1 MLPQS
6 NIDLSRGVVFQ
17 DQPSLTWIADPV
29 TNRLRGRGDNWE
41 AVRQAV
47 EVIVNVERFK
57 WQIYTPNFGIDYEGL
72 LGNEPGFVASELQR
86 RLVDAFLPDNRI
98 LGILDKQEATLISD
112 GSYNANADMA
122 FSYDGQTIYIPI
134 SSTAA
139 WGRTCQIQWNSRSF
153 A

>member
-57 WQIYTPNFGIDYEGL
+57 WQIYTPNFGTDYGCL
-72 LGNEPGFVASELQR
+72 LGTDPGYAASELRR
-86 RLVDAFLPDNRI
+86 RLEDAFLPDNRI
-98 LGILDKQEATLISD
+98 LGIKDYAYTFRDVSLTVTFTALTVFGDVPGSMEAAL
-112 GSYNANADMA
+112 A
-122 FSYDGQTIYIPI
+122 
-134 SSTAA
+134 
-139 WGRTCQIQWNSRSF
+139 
-153 A
+153 